1 MNTLYLG
8 KLEHADPLYEI
19 LSSKVCPAVKDPI
32 FHVDSMSNRSVY
44 KYTEEKTGDEDLL
57 ESAAIQTLL
66 NGGTVYMIGAEKMPD
81 TVPLAAVYR
90 Y

>member
-32 FHVDSMSNRSVY
+32 FHVNNMSNRSVY
-44 KYTEEKTGDEDLL
+44 KYTEEKTSIATIDKFFK
-57 ESAAIQTLL
+57 L
-66 NGGTVYMIGAEKMPD
+66 NDPKPD
-81 TVPLAAVYR
+81 RSLRINLSY
-90 Y
+90 